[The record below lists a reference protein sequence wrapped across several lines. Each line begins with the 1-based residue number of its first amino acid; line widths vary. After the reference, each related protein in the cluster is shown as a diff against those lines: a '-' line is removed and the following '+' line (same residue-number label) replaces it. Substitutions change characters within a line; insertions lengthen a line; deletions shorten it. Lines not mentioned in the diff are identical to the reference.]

1 LAVAGYC
8 EYFDY
13 CEHFEC
19 VHARYIAGFALKLP
33 TPQTAEQAQTALRAL
48 SALPRNDKLAPYGV
62 EARHPDEF
70 VLSLI
75 DLAPGA
81 VASIVVQQ
89 AAALKNPPRSPAE
102 LLETLREQ
110 GLIRSVARLRE
121 LLGAIGE

>member
-1 LAVAGYC
+1 VHLAEDVCIGTVVATRSVLYPAAVGGDIGCGVASLQYAA
-8 EYFDY
+8 DAT
-13 CEHFEC
+13 
-19 VHARYIAGFALKLP
+19 VLDDAR
-33 TPQTAEQAQTALRAL
+33 TAAVIL
-48 SALPRNDKLAPYGV
+48 D
-62 EARHPDEF
+62 
-70 VLSLI
+70 

-121 LLGAIGE
+121 LLGTIGE